1 MQPGIVAL
9 RRALTDA
16 WQNDLR
22 TVRQDGYDV
31 ERGRE
36 AWAFIQRFN
45 ALVADLRVPIQRA
58 WGAGGLVHV
67 ADSLDLAGPGPRI
80 SLTRVKLRNHG
91 NLVAIEASTHSEG
104 EARPNPGLGLDREI
118 EVVGV
123 AALVFVQE
131 LYSTLAA
138 FLQVALNVDFDLGG
152 SHWLYEQ
159 VAAEHFVSS
168 GRWPSLSEL

>member
-45 ALVADLRVPIQRA
+45 ALVADLRVPFQRG
-58 WGAGGLVHV
+58 WCAGGRVHV
-67 ADSLDLAGPGPRI
+67 AYSLALAVRGPRI
-80 SLTRVKLRNHG
+80 SLARVKLRNHG
-91 NLVAIEASTHSEG
+91 NGVAIEAS
-104 EARPNPGLGLDREI
+104 
-118 EVVGV
+118 
-123 AALVFVQE
+123 
-131 LYSTLAA
+131 
-138 FLQVALNVDFDLGG
+138 
-152 SHWLYEQ
+152 
-159 VAAEHFVSS
+159 
-168 GRWPSLSEL
+168 

>member
-1 MQPGIVAL
+1 LQPGIVAL
-9 RRALTDA
+9 RRSITAA

-22 TVRQDGYDV
+22 AVRQDSYDV

-45 ALVADLRVPIQRA
+45 TLVSDLRVPIQRA

-67 ADSLDLAGPGPRI
+67 ADSPDIAGPGPRV
-80 SLTRVKLRNHG
+80 SMTRVKLRNHG

-104 EARPNPGLGLDREI
+104 EARPNPELGLDREI

-123 AALVFVQE
+123 APLVFVQE
-131 LYSTLAA
+131 LYGTLTA
-138 FLQVALNVDFDLGG
+138 FLQSALSVDLELGG
-152 SHWLYEQ
+152 SRWLFEQ
-159 VAAEHFVSS
+159 VAAEQFVAST
-168 GRWPSLSEL
+168 R

>member
-9 RRALTDA
+9 RRALTAA

-22 TVRQDGYDV
+22 AVRQDTYDV

-45 ALVADLRVPIQRA
+45 QLIADLRAPIQRA
-58 WGAGGLVHV
+58 WGPGGLVHV
-67 ADSLDLAGPGPRI
+67 ADSPDIAGPGPRV
-80 SLTRVKLRNHG
+80 SMTRVKLRNHG

-104 EARPNPGLGLDREI
+104 EAKPNPGLGLDREI

-123 AALVFVQE
+123 TPLVYRSRGKGPQRR
-131 LYSTLAA
+131 
-138 FLQVALNVDFDLGG
+138 G
-152 SHWLYEQ
+152 
-159 VAAEHFVSS
+159 
-168 GRWPSLSEL
+168 